1 MTTRCTN
8 MWNNGSLIYNLNR
21 ILSKLAIGDT
31 KHDFG
36 YKVDELKNINF
47 KDAYNSGIPQPY
59 NNEDVVDEEYCLQS
73 VVKEISNEEK
83 NDYIP
88 MKIANPNLEKK
99 KDPNEH
105 TIKTINDFNF
115 VVNYCIVKDEKGKD
129 INAEQFYTNLN
140 LNKSRNIAIIVDAAS
155 IGLYEILNNGKFD
168 DVKPK
173 VYYIYGPEVVND
185 PATKKGVDAKEF
197 SQKDGVEIISCLPVE
212 TPNYFESYNYSFNTS
227 LTEDTPYLQQ
237 FFTNYTFKLTD
248 LKTFVKGKSTEY
260 ITNLTIYGP
269 GSKPIPLPNSKS
281 KNDISFLSSIL
292 NRFKNLFT
300 GGIFKT
306 AKKITDDEQFLFSA
320 SLQQKRSGDW
330 LQVLL
335 CCAIKDKL
343 RKFKE
348 FKTNREVDDIQDVYF
363 VTHDRIALAFA
374 LLNGMNCIFTH
385 HNSANHLHSC
395 FVYKLQDVEAE
406 EKANSKLAITYKSN
420 KNKAELKTLITNLIN
435 NINKYMIDKYNGIS
449 SDNFPIGPGSIET
462 TLEANIDSRLKT
474 FSNKTST
481 SNPATTEQY
490 NLNMFS
496 LDVRDFFEKAL
507 KVVFAKSIF
516 PDLRNQIE
524 LLKSLNNIIDD
535 ELADKIV
542 DNIIIV
548 NYRKIKTT
556 IDNINSIYTK
566 ANETTTDQCKTK
578 IQLFTKS
585 EIYKRSLNWTWDINL
600 SSRDVANLADTT
612 NPLNYS
618 TDRNIFLYNI
628 NELNILL
635 KQKLTYLYYYNYTKL
650 LERCIVTTEQN
661 LNTKFKLN
669 ELNKSVL
676 NHRYYVKFRAV
687 SLAFCIEVLLALG
700 ENGVKPN
707 PNSKRILTPKEISD
721 TMDNFL
727 SKDPKT
733 ISTLLKDDLIV
744 GEDNAYN
751 RATIKY
757 DIESYPDAIPDPE
770 TNITTII
777 GDDIDIP
784 TTNLPPIKIVGG
796 ANITEAAFPISV
808 KQVTYPI
815 MTLILNNSTSYN
827 KMFTVFGFI
836 TSIFSH
842 YVTLENPE
850 KERKDFINYKETPQY
865 FGFLNKKEEDYIA
878 PSEEYV
884 PTSIINTPQNSYPN
898 NLKNYEKPFKNIMGG
913 SKKNLESL
921 FKSLPPLEDDT
932 PIERYDED
940 IFKDNSICFHPL
952 LPIYMLTQ
960 SYMTTVE
967 NEDIEESMDFDLFV
981 NYLKFLKKIK
991 ENVVNIYSSDNT
1003 NETKLEA
1010 YAVGLGLKQL
1020 LFVSNNDIDGYE
1032 DCLDVLDADPKIYSK
1047 ASSFTDCL
1055 CNSISGKIEH
1065 DDITLVNGP
1074 IYLKSDLFRQF
1085 ARQLH
1090 VNRIFGITVDATTFD
1105 LNKFKREIFEFSKE
1119 VAEQIINDRKSSGS
1133 LDESVGISITESLP
1147 DQQNKFGL
1155 TKEELERQ
1163 KEKRETAT
1171 KQYEDGI
1178 KVPKYKPQN
1187 ITDAS
1192 SFFEKENKKNPNRAT
1207 EFQTVESNST
1217 SPTIR
1222 RGGKSRKIK
1231 KQKRTK
1237 RKNKKINR
1245 KTRRFRKTRKY

>member
-1 MTTRCTN
+1 MATKYTN
-8 MWNNGSLIYNLNR
+8 MWNTGFTIGTLTPVLT
-21 ILSKLAIGDT
+21 KLAIGDT

-36 YKVDELKNINF
+36 YSVVDLKSIRF
-47 KDAYNSGIPQPY
+47 KTAYNSGIPQAY
-59 NNEDVVDEEYCLQS
+59 VDADVVDEEDCLKS
-73 VVKEISNEEK
+73 VVKEVQGVVK
-83 NDYIP
+83 NDYVP
-88 MKIANPNLEKK
+88 MNIANPRLQTTTG
-99 KDPNEH
+99 PNSH
-105 TIKTINDFNF
+105 TIKTINEFRF
-115 VVNYCIVKDEKGKD
+115 SVNYCIVKDGSRDIDALEFYEKLELD
-129 INAEQFYTNLN
+129 TD
-140 LNKSRNIAIIVDAAS
+140 RNIAIIVDAAS
-155 IGLYEILNNGKFD
+155 IGLYEILNNGDFTGRI
-168 DVKPK
+168 KPK

-197 SQKDGVEIISCLPVE
+197 SKSTGVELIPCLPVE
-212 TPNYFESYNYSFNTS
+212 IPIGFESYNYSFSETI
-227 LTEDTPYLQQ
+227 EDKTPYLQQ
-237 FFTNYTFKLTD
+237 FITNYTFKLTD
-248 LKTFVKGKSTEY
+248 LKTLVKGKSKEY
-260 ITNLTIYGP
+260 ITNLTIYGDDV
-269 GSKPIPLPNSKS
+269 KAITLPNSKS
-281 KNDISFLSSIL
+281 KNDITFLSSIL
-292 NRFKNLFT
+292 NRFLNLF
-300 GGIFKT
+300 KT
-306 AKKITDDEQFLFSA
+306 RKSNTEESFLFAA

-335 CCAIKDKL
+335 CAALKDKL
-343 RKFKE
+343 RKFKNC
-348 FKTNREVDDIQDVYF
+348 KTDAEVNDIQDVYF

-374 LLNGMNCIFTH
+374 LLNGINCIFTH
-385 HNSANHLHSC
+385 HHSANHLHSC
-395 FVYKLQDVEAE
+395 FVYKLQDAAATA
-406 EKANSKLAITYKSN
+406 KANRDLATTYKG
-420 KNKAELKTLITNLIN
+420 KLKTALNAEINALIIVIN
-435 NINKYMIDKYNGIS
+435 TYMETKY
-449 SDNFPIGPGSIET
+449 DNTAGQIESA
-462 TLEANIDSRLKT
+462 LNFEIDSRLGT
-474 FSNKTST
+474 FKEIIST
-481 SNPATTEQY
+481 SNPATTGGY
-490 NLNMFS
+490 KLNMFS
-496 LDVRDFFEKAL
+496 LDVRSFFQKAL

-516 PDLRNQIE
+516 PDLRDQ
-524 LLKSLNNIIDD
+524 LNILNKLILSING
-535 ELADKIV
+535 ELAVGLND
-542 DNIIIV
+542 DIIIQ
-548 NYRKIKTT
+548 NYRRIKTT
-556 IDNINSIYTK
+556 FDNIRGIYTQ
-566 ANETTTDQCKTK
+566 ANQTTEPIYNTK
-578 IQLFTKS
+578 LLVFTKS
-585 EIYKRSLNWTWDINL
+585 EIYKRAINWTWDINL
-600 SSRDVANLADTT
+600 SSRDVAHLADPS
-612 NPLNYS
+612 NPDNYN

-628 NELNILL
+628 NELNESL
-635 KQKLTYLYYYNYTKL
+635 KQKLTTIYYEYYEGL
-650 LERCIVTTEQN
+650 LKRFEETTPSN
-661 LNTKFKLN
+661 LNEKFTLNDNTQLN
-669 ELNKSVL
+669 E
-676 NHRYYVKFRAV
+676 RYYVKFRAV
-687 SLAFCIEVLLALG
+687 SITFCVEVLLTLG
-700 ENGVKPN
+700 ENGVNIINRKT
-707 PNSKRILTPKEISD
+707 LTPKQINDAMEKV
-721 TMDNFL
+721 L
-727 SKDPKT
+727 SKNPKT

-744 GEDNAYN
+744 DEDNEYN
-751 RATIKY
+751 SKTSKYSTDTNENIKTL
-757 DIESYPDAIPDPE
+757 DAAIPGKINE
-770 TNITTII
+770 AIT
-777 GDDIDIP
+777 DDVDLISQIP
-784 TTNLPPIKIVGG
+784 IVVGG
-796 ANITEAAFPISV
+796 AVEHISESAFPISI

-815 MTLILNNSTSYN
+815 MTLIFNNSTYFN
-827 KMFTVFGFI
+827 KIFAVFGFV
-836 TSIFSH
+836 TSTFSK
-842 YVTLENPE
+842 YTTGVYRIGKNIKNPE
-850 KERKDFINYKETPQY
+850 DVQIQY
-865 FGFLNKKEEDYIA
+865 NIGPDD
-878 PSEEYV
+878 SYV
-884 PTSIINTPQNSYPN
+884 PTSSSIESLDALPLTPRKVYNRR
-898 NLKNYEKPFKNIMGG
+898 EHRGG
-913 SKKNLESL
+913 GKKNLESL

-1065 DDITLVNGP
+1065 DDITLVHGP

-1207 EFQTVESNST
+1207 EFQTVELNST